1 MNGRCSISRGISR
14 RSTVDSRLPW
24 FAALTLALTAAPL
37 AAQSVPS
44 ACTAP
49 DGQPVQTV
57 VKNDMVWAGEATRR
71 GDTPVIYWSPDNLAG
86 ASQATRLF
94 IYLHECAHHML
105 GHTWQGESPRA
116 EREADCWAMTLM
128 IESGMAKERHIELIV
143 HELKRSEGDDMHL
156 GGEALIRSLKQCI
169 RNRTDPDVWAAALD
183 TLLRAS
189 ADSFRSIQG
198 APYPRPDIDRHT
210 YQSTLDVASTF
221 DCTIG
226 PLRIMQCMVFA
237 AKDDKRIRKRF
248 DQLATIIRHWLPAG
262 WASREDEAADGQVLR
277 ALHAADPG
285 TGAGLALLQTSTRR
299 IVFRFTPAL

>member
-1 MNGRCSISRGISR
+1 MTDTRQPH
-14 RSTVDSRLPW
+14 RLSV
-24 FAALTLALTAAPL
+24 LLLALTAGPL

-49 DGQPVQTV
+49 DGQPVETV
-57 VKNDMVWAGEATRR
+57 VKNDMVWAGMATREGSR
-71 GDTPVIYWSPDNLAG
+71 PVIYWSPHNVAS
-86 ASQATRLF
+86 ASQATRIF

-128 IESGMAKERHIELIV
+128 VESGMAKERHIQLIA
-143 HELKRSEGDDMHL
+143 HELKRRQGDDMHL
-156 GGEALIRSLKQCI
+156 GGDALIRSLKQCL
-169 RNRTDPDVWAAALD
+169 RARTDPDVWAAALD
-183 TLLRAS
+183 TLLHAS

-198 APYPRPDIDRHT
+198 KPYPRPDVDHHT

-226 PLRIMQCMVFA
+226 PLRIMQCLAFA
-237 AKDDKRIRKRF
+237 AKDDKRVRKRF
-248 DQLATIIRHWLPAG
+248 DQLESAIRRWIPPAWAT
-262 WASREDEAADGQVLR
+262 REDVGADGQVVR
-277 ALHAADPG
+277 ALHAADPA
-285 TGAGLALLQTSTRR
+285 TGAGLALLETSGRR

>member
-57 VKNDMVWAGEATRR
+57 VKNDMVWAGTAALR
-71 GDTPVIYWSPDNLAG
+71 GDKPVIYWSPDNLAG

>member
-1 MNGRCSISRGISR
+1 MTDTRQPH
-14 RSTVDSRLPW
+14 RLSV
-24 FAALTLALTAAPL
+24 LLLALTAGPL

-49 DGQPVQTV
+49 DGQPVQTIV
-57 VKNDMVWAGEATRR
+57 RNDMIWAGLATRE
-71 GDTPVIYWSPDNLAG
+71 GGKPVIYWNQHSMAG
-86 ASQATRLF
+86 TSQATRVF

-105 GHTWQGESPRA
+105 GHIWQQDSRRSEQ
-116 EREADCWAMTLM
+116 EADCWAMTLM
-128 IESGMAKERHIELIV
+128 VESGMTKERHIDAIV
-143 HELKRSEGDDMHL
+143 RELKRTEGDAVHL

-169 RNRTDPDVWAAALD
+169 WARTNPDVWAAALD

-210 YQSTLDVASTF
+210 YQSTLDVANTF

-237 AKDDKRIRKRF
+237 AKDDKRVRKRF
-248 DQLATIIRHWLPAG
+248 DQLESIIRRWVPAG
-262 WASREDEAADGQVLR
+262 WATREDETAGEEVVR

-285 TGAGLALLQTSTRR
+285 SGAGLALLQTSTRR